1 MKRIAF
7 PLLAGL
13 MALAACTN
21 DTLQELAPATPGDDT
36 AAADGVPEGSFIVD
50 YTVDGGPSTRA
61 GGELQVQTLD
71 YYVYYSKTDTLV
83 KKRRIEIGE
92 NQEFPLTRE
101 TMTWEQR
108 QALQDTLDC
117 GEEYHILFLA
127 NVDPALFAYD
137 GYSNEEGDTPHP
149 AIVINDEQYSTARL
163 LLPNVPFHEDN
174 MYCLWEGELSCATD
188 APDKVVK
195 REDVLLQRV
204 VTRTDIKRTDSPTTL
219 YDAIANGFYTTYE
232 DAVAT
237 IVKARIKD
245 FCDGIKTCINGV
257 GHADYLG
264 YELEHYKNEVNAL
277 IQLLQDENVQNSI
290 IAHSKEQLINQ
301 YTNVIAPSGATDNIY
316 ATRTQAWYKEGRTA
330 YAVYEQGSRVN
341 AIGFDRQ
348 AYYYD
353 GRENEALC
361 PIDNE
366 GSLCLIG
373 FADTKRQLNNIASLR
388 FNEGATEAFTIT
400 GESFNTQQG
409 INLQYTVTC
418 DPAYSANF
426 VGTETENKSINL
438 KDIIIS
444 IEKEKGQNILTGND
458 GFVNAINDDFFD
470 CYLNHVPK
478 ILDKRSLEDFPVNT
492 DLPKITNVPND
503 IKLIPSWDIVQQ

>member
-61 GGELQVQTLD
+61 GGKLQVQTLD

-83 KKRRIEIGE
+83 KKRRIEIEE

-127 NVDPALFAYD
+127 NVDPALFAYE
-137 GYSNEEGDTPHP
+137 GYSNEEGGTPHP
-149 AIVINDEQYSTARL
+149 AIVIDDEQYSTARL

-174 MYCLWEGELSCATD
+174 MYCLWEGKLSCATD

-219 YDAIANGFYTTYE
+219 YDAIAHGFYTTYE
-232 DAVAT
+232 DAVANT
-237 IVKARIKD
+237 VKARIKD
-245 FCDGIKTCINGV
+245 FCDGIKDCSSYGYHVDYALDDYETEI
-257 GHADYLG
+257 ADLTALLEKDDIQNKVV
-264 YELEHYKNEVNAL
+264 ELCK
-277 IQLLQDENVQNSI
+277 
-290 IAHSKEQLINQ
+290 KQLINQ
-301 YTNVIAPSGATDNIY
+301 YVNSITSSGATDNIY

-330 YAVYEQGSRVN
+330 HAVYEQESRVN

-348 AYYYD
+348 AYYYN
-353 GRENEALC
+353 GLENEALC
-361 PIDNE
+361 PMDSE

-373 FADTKRQLNNIASLR
+373 FADTQGQLNDIASLR

>member
-61 GGELQVQTLD
+61 GGNLQVHTLD
-71 YYVYYSKTDTLV
+71 YYVYYSKTGTLV
-83 KKRRIEIGE
+83 KKRRIEIEE

-117 GEEYHILFLA
+117 GEDYRILFLA

-137 GYSNEEGDTPHP
+137 GYSNEEGGTPHP

-174 MYCLWEGELSCATD
+174 MYCLWEGKLSCATN
-188 APDKVVK
+188 AADKVVK
-195 REDVLLQRV
+195 RENVLLQRV

-232 DAVAT
+232 DDVST
-237 IVKARIKD
+237 TVKARIKD
-245 FCDGIKTCINGV
+245 FCDGITKCSSSTVHGYWYTLD
-257 GHADYLG
+257 DYETEIAALTTFLG
-264 YELEHYKNEVNAL
+264 KDDIQNKVVELC
-277 IQLLQDENVQNSI
+277 
-290 IAHSKEQLINQ
+290 KEQLINQ
-301 YTNVIAPSGATDNIY
+301 YVNSITSSGTTDNIY

-330 YAVYEQGSRVN
+330 HAVYEQESRVN

-373 FADTKRQLNNIASLR
+373 FADTQGQLNDIASLR
-388 FNEGATEAFTIT
+388 FNEDATEAFAIT
-400 GESFNTQQG
+400 GKSFNTQQG

-418 DPAYSANF
+418 DPAHSADF
-426 VGTETENKSINL
+426 VGTETEHKSINL

-444 IEKEKGQNILTGND
+444 IEEEEGQKILTDNAA
-458 GFVNAINDDFFD
+458 FVEAIGDFFT
-470 CYLNHVPK
+470 CTTYGHTPAA
-478 ILDKRSLEDFPVNT
+478 LDDRSLEDFPVNT
-492 DLPKITNVPND
+492 NLPKITNVPND
-503 IKLIPSWDIVQQ
+503 IKLIPSWDIVPQ

>member
-61 GGELQVQTLD
+61 GGKLQVQTLD

-83 KKRRIEIGE
+83 KKRRIEIEE

-127 NVDPALFAYD
+127 NVDPALFAYE
-137 GYSNEEGDTPHP
+137 GYSNEEGGTPHP
-149 AIVINDEQYSTARL
+149 AIVIDDEQYSTARL

-174 MYCLWEGELSCATD
+174 MYCLWEGKLSCATD

-219 YDAIANGFYTTYE
+219 YDAIAHGFYTTYE
-232 DAVAT
+232 DAVANT
-237 IVKARIKD
+237 VKARIKD
-245 FCDGIKTCINGV
+245 FCDGIKDCSSYGYHVDYALDDYETEI
-257 GHADYLG
+257 ADLTALLEKDDIQNKVV
-264 YELEHYKNEVNAL
+264 ELCK
-277 IQLLQDENVQNSI
+277 
-290 IAHSKEQLINQ
+290 KQLINQ
-301 YTNVIAPSGATDNIY
+301 YVNSITSSGATDNIY

-330 YAVYEQGSRVN
+330 HAVYEQESRVN

-348 AYYYD
+348 AYYYN
-353 GRENEALC
+353 GLENEALC
-361 PIDNE
+361 PMDSE

-373 FADTKRQLNNIASLR
+373 FADTQGQLNDIASLR

-492 DLPKITNVPND
+492 DLPKITDVPND

>member
-61 GGELQVQTLD
+61 DSKLQVQTLD

-92 NQEFPLTRE
+92 GQEFPLTRE

-117 GEEYHILFLA
+117 GEEYRILFLA

-137 GYSNEEGDTPHP
+137 GYSNEEGGTPHP
-149 AIVINDEQYSTARL
+149 AIVINDEKYSNARL

-174 MYCLWEGELSCATD
+174 MYCLWEGKLSCATD
-188 APDKVVK
+188 AADKVVK

-232 DAVAT
+232 DDVAT
-237 IVKARIKD
+237 TVKARIKD
-245 FCDGIKTCINGV
+245 FCDGISECIESSL
-257 GHADYLG
+257 HHEYLG
-264 YELEHYKNEVNAL
+264 YDLKQYENKVNAL

-290 IAHSKEQLINQ
+290 VAHSKEQLINQ
-301 YTNVIAPSGATDNIY
+301 YTNIIAPSGATDNIY

-353 GRENEALC
+353 GHGRANEVLC
-361 PIDNE
+361 PMDSE

-373 FADTKRQLNNIASLR
+373 FADTKGQLNNIASLR
-388 FNEGATEAFTIT
+388 FNEGTTEAFTIT
-400 GESFNTQQG
+400 GNSFNTQQG

-418 DPAYSANF
+418 DPAYSADF

-444 IEKEKGQNILTGND
+444 IEKEEGQGKKGGSRR
-458 GFVNAINDDFFD
+458 
-470 CYLNHVPK
+470 P
-478 ILDKRSLEDFPVNT
+478 
-492 DLPKITNVPND
+492 
-503 IKLIPSWDIVQQ
+503 

>member
-13 MALAACTN
+13 MALTACTN

-61 GGELQVQTLD
+61 DSKLQVQTLD

-83 KKRRIEIGE
+83 KKRRIEIEEG
-92 NQEFPLTRE
+92 QEFPLTRE

-117 GEEYHILFLA
+117 DEKYRILFLA

-137 GYSNEEGDTPHP
+137 GYSNEEGGTSHP
-149 AIVINDEQYSTARL
+149 AIVINDERYSTARL

-188 APDKVVK
+188 AADKVVK

-204 VTRTDIKRTDSPTTL
+204 VTRTDI
-219 YDAIANGFYTTYE
+219 IYTTYE

-373 FADTKRQLNNIASLR
+373 FADTQGQLNDIASLR

>member
-13 MALAACTN
+13 MALTACTN

-61 GGELQVQTLD
+61 DSKLQVQTLD

-83 KKRRIEIGE
+83 KKRRIEIEEG
-92 NQEFPLTRE
+92 QEFPLTRE

-117 GEEYHILFLA
+117 DEKYRILFLA

-137 GYSNEEGDTPHP
+137 GYSNEEGGTSHP
-149 AIVINDEQYSTARL
+149 AIVINDERYSTARL

-188 APDKVVK
+188 AADKVVK

-232 DAVAT
+232 DDVST
-237 IVKARIKD
+237 TVKARIKD
-245 FCDGIKTCINGV
+245 FCDGITKCSSSTAHGYWYTLD
-257 GHADYLG
+257 DYETEIAALTTFLG
-264 YELEHYKNEVNAL
+264 KDDIQNKVVELC
-277 IQLLQDENVQNSI
+277 
-290 IAHSKEQLINQ
+290 KEQLINQ
-301 YTNVIAPSGATDNIY
+301 YVNSITSSGTTDNIY

-330 YAVYEQGSRVN
+330 YAVYEQESRVN

-348 AYYYD
+348 AYYYN
-353 GRENEALC
+353 GLENEVLC
-361 PIDNE
+361 PMNSE

-373 FADTKRQLNNIASLR
+373 FADTQGQLNNIASLR
-388 FNEGATEAFTIT
+388 FNEDATEAFTIT
-400 GESFNTQQG
+400 GKSFNTQQG

-418 DPAYSANF
+418 DPAYSADF

-444 IEKEKGQNILTGND
+444 IEEEEGQNILTGND
-458 GFVNAINDDFFD
+458 GLVNAINDDFFD
-470 CYLNHVPK
+470 CYMTIHIPD
-478 ILDKRSLEDFPVNT
+478 ILEKRSLEDFPVNT
-492 DLPKITNVPND
+492 SLPKITDVPNN
-503 IKLIPSWDIVQQ
+503 IKLIPFWDIAQQ